1 MNRRKLNAIIKATAV
16 IIAVSI
22 GTIFSGGIK
31 AHAST
36 NLEREFKSVIDKYNK
51 NEVVIE
57 NGISLRKGE
66 TLDLSKCPGWDMSN
80 KNTVSINDKGI
91 VTPKNEGTVYLSKK
105 IGDKVHVVEVY
116 VPNSSTSYSIKPFS
130 NTVDRNYYKV
140 FIDPGHGGY
149 DDGSSGNG
157 LLEDELNLQI
167 GLKLQKKLEAR
178 GIEVKMSR
186 TTDEYLSLGE
196 RAEMAN
202 EYGADIFVSNH
213 INSFDQA
220 SANGIETYY
229 HRDKSSH
236 KPLSDDIQNNA
247 IKQTGAVNRGVKNA
261 NFAVLRESTMPS
273 SLFEAGFISNKA
285 EASKLGSDAYQ
296 DKLATALAD
305 GIEKYLKDNIK
316 LNGVEE
322 KPDVKPEEKPEQKP
336 EVKPEEKPE
345 ATIKT
350 GTVSASALNVRS
362 GASTSSSIIGSLNNG
377 AKVEIVSTSN
387 GWHKIKYKNG
397 YGYVSAD
404 YIKVDSSNTSKPEDK
419 PVQKPEEKPE
429 VTTKTGTV
437 NASALN
443 VRSGASTSSSVIG
456 SLNRGAKVEI
466 VSTSG
471 KWHKIKYKN
480 GYGYV
485 SADYIKI
492 NSSNTSKPE
501 SKPEQKP
508 DTKPE
513 ATTKTGTVNASSLN
527 VRSGASTKNSV
538 IGSLN
543 RGAKV
548 EIVSTS
554 NGWHKIKFKNGYGYV
569 SADYIKVN
577 SSNTSKP
584 ENKPDTKPQ
593 ATTKTGSVNASSL
606 NVRSGA
612 STKNSVIGSLSR
624 GVKVEIVSTSNGWHK
639 IKFKNGYGYVSA
651 DYIKVNGSS
660 TSNNNSSVS
669 ERIGKVNASA
679 LNVRSNPSIRNS
691 VIGTLSRGSKV
702 TIVSTSN
709 GWHKIKYKNGYGY
722 VSADYINL

>member
-36 NLEREFKSVIDKYNK
+36 KLEGEFKSVIDKYNK

-57 NGISLRKGE
+57 NGISLRMGE
-66 TLDLSKCPGWDMSN
+66 TLDLSKYPGWDMSN
-80 KNTVSINDKGI
+80 KNTVSISDKGI

-322 KPDVKPEEKPEQKP
+322 KPDVKPEEKPE
-336 EVKPEEKPE
+336 VKPEEKPE

-404 YIKVDSSNTSKPEDK
+404 YIKVDSSNTGNPE
-419 PVQKPEEKPE
+419 VKPEEKPE
-429 VTTKTGTV
+429 ATVKTGTV

-466 VSTSG
+466 VSTSNG
-471 KWHKIKYKN
+471 WHKIKFKN

-485 SADYIKI
+485 SADYIKVD
-492 NSSNTSKPE
+492 SSNTSKPE
-501 SKPEQKP
+501 SKPEQ
-508 DTKPE
+508 KPE

-569 SADYIKVN
+569 SADYIKVD

-584 ENKPDTKPQ
+584 ESKPEQKPE
-593 ATTKTGSVNASSL
+593 ATTKTGTVNASSL

-624 GVKVEIVSTSNGWHK
+624 GAKVEIVSTSNGWHK

-691 VIGTLSRGSKV
+691 VIGSLSRGSKV
-702 TIVSTSN
+702 TVVSTSN

-722 VSADYINL
+722 VSAEYIVF

>member
-36 NLEREFKSVIDKYNK
+36 KLEGEFKSVIDKYNK

-57 NGISLRKGE
+57 NGISLRMGE
-66 TLDLSKCPGWDMSN
+66 TLDLSKYPG
-80 KNTVSINDKGI
+80 
-91 VTPKNEGTVYLSKK
+91 
-105 IGDKVHVVEVY
+105 
-116 VPNSSTSYSIKPFS
+116 SIKPFS

-186 TTDEYLSLGE
+186 TTDEYISLGE

-213 INSFDQA
+213 INSFEQA

-229 HRDKSSH
+229 HKDKSSH

-350 GTVSASALNVRS
+350 GTVNASALNVRS
-362 GASTSSSIIGSLNNG
+362 GASTSSSIIGSLNRG

-397 YGYVSAD
+397 YGYVHGD
-404 YIKVDSSNTSKPEDK
+404 YV
-419 PVQKPEEKPE
+419 
-429 VTTKTGTV
+429 
-437 NASALN
+437 
-443 VRSGASTSSSVIG
+443 
-456 SLNRGAKVEI
+456 
-466 VSTSG
+466 
-471 KWHKIKYKN
+471 KI
-480 GYGYV
+480 
-485 SADYIKI
+485 
-492 NSSNTSKPE
+492 
-501 SKPEQKP
+501 
-508 DTKPE
+508 
-513 ATTKTGTVNASSLN
+513 
-527 VRSGASTKNSV
+527 
-538 IGSLN
+538 
-543 RGAKV
+543 
-548 EIVSTS
+548 
-554 NGWHKIKFKNGYGYV
+554 
-569 SADYIKVN
+569 
-577 SSNTSKP
+577 
-584 ENKPDTKPQ
+584 
-593 ATTKTGSVNASSL
+593 
-606 NVRSGA
+606 
-612 STKNSVIGSLSR
+612 
-624 GVKVEIVSTSNGWHK
+624 
-639 IKFKNGYGYVSA
+639 
-651 DYIKVNGSS
+651 
-660 TSNNNSSVS
+660 TSNNTNNNSNNATNLPKTGAATSVATVLALGS
-669 ERIGKVNASA
+669 LLVGCGASM
-679 LNVRSNPSIRNS
+679 
-691 VIGTLSRGSKV
+691 
-702 TIVSTSN
+702 
-709 GWHKIKYKNGYGY
+709 IKKKE
-722 VSADYINL
+722 D

>member
-36 NLEREFKSVIDKYNK
+36 KLEGEFKSVIDKYNK

-57 NGISLRKGE
+57 NGISLRMGE
-66 TLDLSKCPGWDMSN
+66 TLDLSKYPGWDMSN
-80 KNTVSINDKGI
+80 KNTVSISDKGI

-316 LNGVEE
+316 LSGVEE
-322 KPDVKPEEKPEQKP
+322 KPENKPEE
-336 EVKPEEKPE
+336 KPEEKPE

-350 GTVSASALNVRS
+350 GTVNASALNVRS

-404 YIKVDSSNTSKPEDK
+404 YIKVDSSNTSKPET
-419 PVQKPEEKPE
+419 KPEEKPDVKPE
-429 VTTKTGTV
+429 ATKTGTV

-466 VSTSG
+466 VSTSNG
-471 KWHKIKYKN
+471 WHKIKYKN

-485 SADYIKI
+485 SADYIKVD
-492 NSSNTSKPE
+492 SSNTSKPE
-501 SKPEQKP
+501 QKP
-508 DTKPE
+508 DVKPE
-513 ATTKTGTVNASSLN
+513 ATTKTGTVNASVLN

-538 IGSLN
+538 IGSLS

-569 SADYIKVN
+569 SADYIKIN

-584 ENKPDTKPQ
+584 ESKPEQKPE
-593 ATTKTGSVNASSL
+593 AATKTGTVNASVL

-624 GVKVEIVSTSNGWHK
+624 GAKVEIVSTSNGWHK

-691 VIGTLSRGSKV
+691 VIGSLSRGSKV
-702 TIVSTSN
+702 TVVSTSN

-722 VSADYINL
+722 VSAEYIVF

>member
-16 IIAVSI
+16 IVAVSI

-57 NGISLRKGE
+57 NGISLRMGE
-66 TLDLSKCPGWDMSN
+66 TLDLSKYPGWDMSN
-80 KNTVSINDKGI
+80 KNTVSISDKGI

-186 TTDEYLSLGE
+186 TTDKYLSLGE

-213 INSFDQA
+213 INSFEQA

-229 HRDKSSH
+229 HKDKSSH

-247 IKQTGAVNRGVKNA
+247 IKQTGAVNRGVKNR

-316 LNGVEE
+316 LSGVEE
-322 KPDVKPEEKPEQKP
+322 KPENKPEEKPEQ
-336 EVKPEEKPE
+336 KPEEKPE

-350 GTVSASALNVRS
+350 GTVNASALNVRS
-362 GASTSSSIIGSLNNG
+362 SASTSSSIIGSLNRG

-404 YIKVDSSNTSKPEDK
+404 YIKVDSQNTSKPE
-419 PVQKPEEKPE
+419 
-429 VTTKTGTV
+429 
-437 NASALN
+437 N
-443 VRSGASTSSSVIG
+443 
-456 SLNRGAKVEI
+456 
-466 VSTSG
+466 
-471 KWHKIKYKN
+471 
-480 GYGYV
+480 
-485 SADYIKI
+485 
-492 NSSNTSKPE
+492 
-501 SKPEQKP
+501 KPEQKP
-508 DTKPE
+508 DVKPE
-513 ATTKTGTVNASSLN
+513 ATTKTGTVNASVLN
-527 VRSGASTKNSV
+527 VRSGASTSSSV

-569 SADYIKVN
+569 SADYIKVD

-584 ENKPDTKPQ
+584 ESKPEQKPE
-593 ATTKTGSVNASSL
+593 ATTKTGTVNASSL

-624 GVKVEIVSTSNGWHK
+624 GAKVEIVSTSNGWHK

-691 VIGTLSRGSKV
+691 VIGSLSRGSKV
-702 TIVSTSN
+702 TVVSTSN

-722 VSADYINL
+722 VSAEYIVF

>member
-36 NLEREFKSVIDKYNK
+36 KLEGEFKSVIDKYNK

-57 NGISLRKGE
+57 NGISLRMGE
-66 TLDLSKCPGWDMSN
+66 TLDLSKYPGWDMSN
-80 KNTVSINDKGI
+80 KNTVSISDKGI

-186 TTDEYLSLGE
+186 TTDEYISLGE

-213 INSFDQA
+213 INSFEQA

-229 HRDKSSH
+229 HKDKSSH

-350 GTVSASALNVRS
+350 GTVNASALNVRS
-362 GASTSSSIIGSLNNG
+362 GASTSSSIIGSLNRG

-404 YIKVDSSNTSKPEDK
+404 YIKVDSSNTSKPEVK
-419 PVQKPEEKPE
+419 PEQKPEA
-429 VTTKTGTV
+429 TIKTGTV

-443 VRSGASTSSSVIG
+443 VRSWASTSSSVIG

-485 SADYIKI
+485 SADYIKV

-508 DTKPE
+508 E
-513 ATTKTGTVNASSLN
+513 VTTKTGTVNASSLN

-538 IGSLN
+538 IGSLS
-543 RGAKV
+543 RGA
-548 EIVSTS
+548 
-554 NGWHKIKFKNGYGYV
+554 
-569 SADYIKVN
+569 
-577 SSNTSKP
+577 
-584 ENKPDTKPQ
+584 
-593 ATTKTGSVNASSL
+593 
-606 NVRSGA
+606 
-612 STKNSVIGSLSR
+612 
-624 GVKVEIVSTSNGWHK
+624 KVEIVSTSNGWHK

-660 TSNNNSSVS
+660 TSNNNSFVS

-691 VIGTLSRGSKV
+691 VIGSLSRGSKV
-702 TIVSTSN
+702 TVVSTSN

-722 VSADYINL
+722 VSAEYIVF

>member
-1 MNRRKLNAIIKATAV
+1 MNRKKLNAIIKATAV

-36 NLEREFKSVIDKYNK
+36 KLEGEFKSVIDKYNK

-57 NGISLRKGE
+57 NGISLRMGE
-66 TLDLSKCPGWDMSN
+66 TLDLSKYPGWDMSN
-80 KNTVSINDKGI
+80 KNTVSISDEGI

-322 KPDVKPEEKPEQKP
+322 KPDVKPEEKPE
-336 EVKPEEKPE
+336 VKPEEKPE

-404 YIKVDSSNTSKPEDK
+404 YIKVDSSNTGNPE
-419 PVQKPEEKPE
+419 VKPEEKPE
-429 VTTKTGTV
+429 ATVKTGTV

-466 VSTSG
+466 VSTSNG
-471 KWHKIKYKN
+471 WHKIKFKN

-485 SADYIKI
+485 SADYIKVD
-492 NSSNTSKPE
+492 SSNTSKPE
-501 SKPEQKP
+501 SKPEQ
-508 DTKPE
+508 KPE

-569 SADYIKVN
+569 SADYIKVD

-584 ENKPDTKPQ
+584 ESKPEQKPE
-593 ATTKTGSVNASSL
+593 ATTKTGTVNASSL

-624 GVKVEIVSTSNGWHK
+624 GAKVEIVSTSNGWHK

-691 VIGTLSRGSKV
+691 VIGSLSRGSKV
-702 TIVSTSN
+702 TVVSTSN

-722 VSADYINL
+722 VSAEYIVF

>member
-36 NLEREFKSVIDKYNK
+36 KLEGEFKSVIDKYNK

-57 NGISLRKGE
+57 NGISLRMGE
-66 TLDLSKCPGWDMSN
+66 TLDLSKYPGWDMSN
-80 KNTVSINDKGI
+80 KNTVSISDKGI

-186 TTDEYLSLGE
+186 TTDEYISLGE

-213 INSFDQA
+213 INSFEQA

-229 HRDKSSH
+229 HKDKSSH

-350 GTVSASALNVRS
+350 GTV
-362 GASTSSSIIGSLNNG
+362 
-377 AKVEIVSTSN
+377 
-387 GWHKIKYKNG
+387 
-397 YGYVSAD
+397 
-404 YIKVDSSNTSKPEDK
+404 
-419 PVQKPEEKPE
+419 
-429 VTTKTGTV
+429 

-443 VRSGASTSSSVIG
+443 VRSWASTSSSVIG

-485 SADYIKI
+485 SADYIKV

-508 DTKPE
+508 E
-513 ATTKTGTVNASSLN
+513 VTTKTGTVNASSLN

-538 IGSLN
+538 IGSLS
-543 RGAKV
+543 RGA
-548 EIVSTS
+548 
-554 NGWHKIKFKNGYGYV
+554 
-569 SADYIKVN
+569 
-577 SSNTSKP
+577 
-584 ENKPDTKPQ
+584 
-593 ATTKTGSVNASSL
+593 
-606 NVRSGA
+606 
-612 STKNSVIGSLSR
+612 
-624 GVKVEIVSTSNGWHK
+624 KVEIVSTSNGWHK

-660 TSNNNSSVS
+660 TSNNNSFVS

-691 VIGTLSRGSKV
+691 VIGSLSRGSKV
-702 TIVSTSN
+702 TVVSTSN

-722 VSADYINL
+722 VSAEYIVF

>member
-66 TLDLSKCPGWDMSN
+66 TLDLSKYPGWDMSN

-213 INSFDQA
+213 INSFEQA

-236 KPLSDDIQNNA
+236 KPLSDGIQNNA
-247 IKQTGAVNRGVKNA
+247 IKQTSAVNRGVKNA
-261 NFAVLRESTMPS
+261 NFVVLRESTMPS

-285 EASKLGSDAYQ
+285 EASKLGNDAYQ

-404 YIKVDSSNTSKPEDK
+404 YIKVDSSNTSKPESK
-419 PVQKPEEKPE
+419 PEQKPDTKPE
-429 VTTKTGTV
+429 ATTKTGTV

-577 SSNTSKP
+577 
-584 ENKPDTKPQ
+584 
-593 ATTKTGSVNASSL
+593 
-606 NVRSGA
+606 
-612 STKNSVIGSLSR
+612 
-624 GVKVEIVSTSNGWHK
+624 
-639 IKFKNGYGYVSA
+639 
-651 DYIKVNGSS
+651 GSS

-722 VSADYINL
+722 VSADYITL

>member
-36 NLEREFKSVIDKYNK
+36 KLEGEFKSVIDKYNK

-57 NGISLRKGE
+57 NGISLRMGE
-66 TLDLSKCPGWDMSN
+66 TLDLSKYPGWDMSN
-80 KNTVSINDKGI
+80 KNTVSISDKGI

-116 VPNSSTSYSIKPFS
+116 VPSSSTSYSIKPFS

-322 KPDVKPEEKPEQKP
+322 KPDVKPEEKPE
-336 EVKPEEKPE
+336 VKPEEKPE

-350 GTVSASALNVRS
+350 GKVSASALNVRS

-404 YIKVDSSNTSKPEDK
+404 YIKVDSSNTGNPE
-419 PVQKPEEKPE
+419 VKPEEKPE
-429 VTTKTGTV
+429 ATVKTGTV

-443 VRSGASTSSSVIG
+443 VRSGASTSS
-456 SLNRGAKVEI
+456 
-466 VSTSG
+466 
-471 KWHKIKYKN
+471 
-480 GYGYV
+480 
-485 SADYIKI
+485 
-492 NSSNTSKPE
+492 
-501 SKPEQKP
+501 
-508 DTKPE
+508 
-513 ATTKTGTVNASSLN
+513 
-527 VRSGASTKNSV
+527 SV

-569 SADYIKVN
+569 SADYIKVD

-584 ENKPDTKPQ
+584 ESKPE
-593 ATTKTGSVNASSL
+593 ATTKTGTVNASSL

-624 GVKVEIVSTSNGWHK
+624 GAKVEIVSTSNGWHK

-691 VIGTLSRGSKV
+691 VIGSLSRGSKV
-702 TIVSTSN
+702 TVVSTSN

-722 VSADYINL
+722 VSAEYIVF

>member
-66 TLDLSKCPGWDMSN
+66 TLDLSKYPGWDMSN

-105 IGDKVHVVEVY
+105 IGDKVHIVEVY

-213 INSFDQA
+213 INSFEQA

-236 KPLSDDIQNNA
+236 KPLSDGIQSNA
-247 IKQTGAVNRGVKNA
+247 IKQTGAVDRGVKNA

-419 PVQKPEEKPE
+419 P
-429 VTTKTGTV
+429 
-437 NASALN
+437 
-443 VRSGASTSSSVIG
+443 
-456 SLNRGAKVEI
+456 
-466 VSTSG
+466 
-471 KWHKIKYKN
+471 
-480 GYGYV
+480 
-485 SADYIKI
+485 
-492 NSSNTSKPE
+492 
-501 SKPEQKP
+501 EQKP
-508 DTKPE
+508 DMKPE
-513 ATTKTGTVNASSLN
+513 ATTKTGTVNASALN

-577 SSNTSKP
+577 SSNISKP
-584 ENKPDTKPQ
+584 ENKPVQKPDTKPE

-624 GVKVEIVSTSNGWHK
+624 GAKVEIVSTSNGWHK

-691 VIGTLSRGSKV
+691 VIGSLSRGSKV

-722 VSADYINL
+722 VSADYITL

>member
-16 IIAVSI
+16 IVAVSI

-36 NLEREFKSVIDKYNK
+36 KLEGEFKSVIDKYNK

-57 NGISLRKGE
+57 NGISLRMGE
-66 TLDLSKCPGWDMSN
+66 TLDLSKYPGWDMSN
-80 KNTVSINDKGI
+80 KNTISISDKGI

-116 VPNSSTSYSIKPFS
+116 VPSSSTSYSIKPFS

-186 TTDEYLSLGE
+186 TSDVYLSLGE

-213 INSFDQA
+213 INSFEQA

-247 IKQTGAVNRGVKNA
+247 IKQTGAVDRGVKNA

-322 KPDVKPEEKPEQKP
+322 KPDVKPEEKPE
-336 EVKPEEKPE
+336 VKPEEKPE

-350 GTVSASALNVRS
+350 GKVSASALNVRS

-404 YIKVDSSNTSKPEDK
+404 YIKVDSSNTGNPE
-419 PVQKPEEKPE
+419 VKPEEKPE
-429 VTTKTGTV
+429 ATVKTGTV

-443 VRSGASTSSSVIG
+443 VRSGASTSS
-456 SLNRGAKVEI
+456 
-466 VSTSG
+466 
-471 KWHKIKYKN
+471 
-480 GYGYV
+480 
-485 SADYIKI
+485 
-492 NSSNTSKPE
+492 
-501 SKPEQKP
+501 
-508 DTKPE
+508 
-513 ATTKTGTVNASSLN
+513 
-527 VRSGASTKNSV
+527 SV

-569 SADYIKVN
+569 SADYIKVD

-584 ENKPDTKPQ
+584 ESKPEEKPDAKPEV
-593 ATTKTGSVNASSL
+593 TTKTGTVNASSL

-624 GVKVEIVSTSNGWHK
+624 GAKVEIVSTSNGWHKIKFKNGYGYVSADYIKVDSSNTSKPEQKPEQKPEATTKTGTVNASSLNVRSGASTKNSVIGSLSRGAKVEIVSTSNGWHK

-691 VIGTLSRGSKV
+691 VIGSLSRGSKV
-702 TIVSTSN
+702 TVVSTSN

-722 VSADYINL
+722 VSAEYIVF

>member
-16 IIAVSI
+16 IVAVSI

-57 NGISLRKGE
+57 NGISLRMGE
-66 TLDLSKCPGWDMSN
+66 TLDLSKYPGWDMSN
-80 KNTVSINDKGI
+80 KNTVSISDKGI

-186 TTDEYLSLGE
+186 TTDKYLSLGE

-213 INSFDQA
+213 INSFEQA

-229 HRDKSSH
+229 HKDKSSH

-247 IKQTGAVNRGVKNA
+247 IKQTGAVNRGVKNR

-316 LNGVEE
+316 LSGVEE
-322 KPDVKPEEKPEQKP
+322 KPENKPEEKPEQ
-336 EVKPEEKPE
+336 KPEEKPE

-350 GTVSASALNVRS
+350 GTVNASALNVRS
-362 GASTSSSIIGSLNNG
+362 SASTSSSIIGSLNRG

-404 YIKVDSSNTSKPEDK
+404 YIKVDSQNTSKPE
-419 PVQKPEEKPE
+419 
-429 VTTKTGTV
+429 
-437 NASALN
+437 N
-443 VRSGASTSSSVIG
+443 
-456 SLNRGAKVEI
+456 
-466 VSTSG
+466 
-471 KWHKIKYKN
+471 
-480 GYGYV
+480 
-485 SADYIKI
+485 
-492 NSSNTSKPE
+492 
-501 SKPEQKP
+501 KPEQKP
-508 DTKPE
+508 DVKPE
-513 ATTKTGTVNASSLN
+513 ATTKTGTVNASVLN
-527 VRSGASTKNSV
+527 VRSGASTSSSV

-569 SADYIKVN
+569 SADYIKVD

-584 ENKPDTKPQ
+584 ESKPEQKPE
-593 ATTKTGSVNASSL
+593 ATTKTGTVNASSL

-612 STKNSVIGSLSR
+612 STKNSVIGSLNR
-624 GVKVEIVSTSNGWHK
+624 GAKVEIVSTSNGWHK

-691 VIGTLSRGSKV
+691 VIGSLSRGSKV
-702 TIVSTSN
+702 TVVSTSN

-722 VSADYINL
+722 VSAEYIVF

>member
-1 MNRRKLNAIIKATAV
+1 MNRKKLNAIIKATAV

-36 NLEREFKSVIDKYNK
+36 KLEGEFKSVIDKYNK

-57 NGISLRKGE
+57 NGISLRMGE
-66 TLDLSKCPGWDMSN
+66 TLDLSKYPGWDMSN
-80 KNTVSINDKGI
+80 KNTVSISDEGI

-322 KPDVKPEEKPEQKP
+322 KPDVKPEEKPE
-336 EVKPEEKPE
+336 VKPEEKPE

-404 YIKVDSSNTSKPEDK
+404 YIKVDSSNTGNPE
-419 PVQKPEEKPE
+419 VKPEEKPE
-429 VTTKTGTV
+429 ATVKTGTV

-443 VRSGASTSSSVIG
+443 VRSGASTSS
-456 SLNRGAKVEI
+456 
-466 VSTSG
+466 
-471 KWHKIKYKN
+471 
-480 GYGYV
+480 
-485 SADYIKI
+485 
-492 NSSNTSKPE
+492 
-501 SKPEQKP
+501 
-508 DTKPE
+508 
-513 ATTKTGTVNASSLN
+513 
-527 VRSGASTKNSV
+527 SV

-569 SADYIKVN
+569 SADYIKVDSSN
-577 SSNTSKP
+577 TGNPEVKPEEKPEATVKTGTVNASALNVRSGASTSSSVIGSLNRGAKVEIVSTSNGWHKIKFKNGYGYVSADYIKVDSSNTSKP
-584 ENKPDTKPQ
+584 ESKPEQKPE
-593 ATTKTGSVNASSL
+593 ATTKTGTVNASSL

-624 GVKVEIVSTSNGWHK
+624 GAKVEIVSTSNGWHK

-691 VIGTLSRGSKV
+691 VIGSLSRGSKV
-702 TIVSTSN
+702 TVVSTSN

-722 VSADYINL
+722 VSAEYIVF

>member
-36 NLEREFKSVIDKYNK
+36 KLEGEFKSVIDKYNK

-57 NGISLRKGE
+57 NGISLRMGE
-66 TLDLSKCPGWDMSN
+66 TLDLSKYPGWDMSN
-80 KNTVSINDKGI
+80 KNTVSISDKGI

-247 IKQTGAVNRGVKNA
+247 IKQTGAVDRGVKNA

-322 KPDVKPEEKPEQKP
+322 KPDVKPEEKP

-404 YIKVDSSNTSKPEDK
+404 YIKVDSSNTGNPE
-419 PVQKPEEKPE
+419 VKPEEKPE
-429 VTTKTGTV
+429 ATVKTGTV

-443 VRSGASTSSSVIG
+443 VRSGASTSS
-456 SLNRGAKVEI
+456 
-466 VSTSG
+466 
-471 KWHKIKYKN
+471 
-480 GYGYV
+480 
-485 SADYIKI
+485 
-492 NSSNTSKPE
+492 
-501 SKPEQKP
+501 
-508 DTKPE
+508 
-513 ATTKTGTVNASSLN
+513 
-527 VRSGASTKNSV
+527 SV

-569 SADYIKVN
+569 SADYIKVD

-584 ENKPDTKPQ
+584 ESKPEQKPE
-593 ATTKTGSVNASSL
+593 ATTKTGTVNASSL

-624 GVKVEIVSTSNGWHK
+624 GSKVEIVSTSNGWHKIKFKNGYGYVSADYIKVDSSNTSKPESKPEQKPEATTKTGTVNASSLNVRSGASTKNSVIGSLSRGSKVEIVSTSNGWHK

-691 VIGTLSRGSKV
+691 VIGSLSRGSKV
-702 TIVSTSN
+702 TVVSTSN

-722 VSADYINL
+722 VSAEYIVF

>member
-36 NLEREFKSVIDKYNK
+36 KLEGEFKSVIDKYNK

-57 NGISLRKGE
+57 NGISLRMGE
-66 TLDLSKCPGWDMSN
+66 TLDLSKYPGWDMSN
-80 KNTVSINDKGI
+80 KNTVSISDKGI

-186 TTDEYLSLGE
+186 TTDEYISLGE

-213 INSFDQA
+213 INSFEQA

-229 HRDKSSH
+229 HKDKSSH

-350 GTVSASALNVRS
+350 GTVNASALNVRS
-362 GASTSSSIIGSLNNG
+362 GASTSSSIIGSLN
-377 AKVEIVSTSN
+377 
-387 GWHKIKYKNG
+387 
-397 YGYVSAD
+397 
-404 YIKVDSSNTSKPEDK
+404 
-419 PVQKPEEKPE
+419 
-429 VTTKTGTV
+429 
-437 NASALN
+437 
-443 VRSGASTSSSVIG
+443 
-456 SLNRGAKVEI
+456 RGA
-466 VSTSG
+466 
-471 KWHKIKYKN
+471 
-480 GYGYV
+480 
-485 SADYIKI
+485 
-492 NSSNTSKPE
+492 
-501 SKPEQKP
+501 
-508 DTKPE
+508 
-513 ATTKTGTVNASSLN
+513 
-527 VRSGASTKNSV
+527 
-538 IGSLN
+538 
-543 RGAKV
+543 
-548 EIVSTS
+548 
-554 NGWHKIKFKNGYGYV
+554 
-569 SADYIKVN
+569 
-577 SSNTSKP
+577 
-584 ENKPDTKPQ
+584 
-593 ATTKTGSVNASSL
+593 
-606 NVRSGA
+606 
-612 STKNSVIGSLSR
+612 
-624 GVKVEIVSTSNGWHK
+624 KVEIVSTSNGWHK

-660 TSNNNSSVS
+660 TSNNNSFVS

-691 VIGTLSRGSKV
+691 VIGSLSRGSKV
-702 TIVSTSN
+702 TVVSTSN

-722 VSADYINL
+722 VSAEYIVF

>member
-36 NLEREFKSVIDKYNK
+36 KFEGEFKSVIDKYNK

-57 NGISLRKGE
+57 NGISLRMGE
-66 TLDLSKCPGWDMSN
+66 TLDLSKYPGWDMSN
-80 KNTVSINDKGI
+80 KNTVSISDEGI

-322 KPDVKPEEKPEQKP
+322 KPDVKPEEKPE
-336 EVKPEEKPE
+336 VKPEEKPE

-404 YIKVDSSNTSKPEDK
+404 YIKVDSSNTSKPENK
-419 PVQKPEEKPE
+419 PEQKPDVKPE
-429 VTTKTGTV
+429 ATKTGTV

-466 VSTSG
+466 VSTSNG
-471 KWHKIKYKN
+471 WHKIKYKN

-485 SADYIKI
+485 SADYIKVD
-492 NSSNTSKPE
+492 SSNTVKPE
-501 SKPEQKP
+501 
-508 DTKPE
+508 TKPE
-513 ATTKTGTVNASSLN
+513 EKPDAKPEVTTKTGTVNASSLN

-538 IGSLN
+538 IGSLS
-543 RGAKV
+543 RGA
-548 EIVSTS
+548 
-554 NGWHKIKFKNGYGYV
+554 
-569 SADYIKVN
+569 
-577 SSNTSKP
+577 
-584 ENKPDTKPQ
+584 
-593 ATTKTGSVNASSL
+593 
-606 NVRSGA
+606 
-612 STKNSVIGSLSR
+612 
-624 GVKVEIVSTSNGWHK
+624 KVEIVSTSNGWHK

-691 VIGTLSRGSKV
+691 VIGSLSRGSKV
-702 TIVSTSN
+702 TVVSTSN

-722 VSADYINL
+722 VSAEYIVF

>member
-36 NLEREFKSVIDKYNK
+36 KLEGEFKSVIDKYNK

-57 NGISLRKGE
+57 NGISLRMGE
-66 TLDLSKCPGWDMSN
+66 TLDLSKYPGWDMSN
-80 KNTVSINDKGI
+80 KNTVSISDKGI

-322 KPDVKPEEKPEQKP
+322 KPDVKPEEKPE
-336 EVKPEEKPE
+336 VKPEEKPE

-404 YIKVDSSNTSKPEDK
+404 YIKVDSSNTGNPE
-419 PVQKPEEKPE
+419 VKPEEKPE
-429 VTTKTGTV
+429 ATVKTGTV

-443 VRSGASTSSSVIG
+443 VRSGASTSS
-456 SLNRGAKVEI
+456 
-466 VSTSG
+466 
-471 KWHKIKYKN
+471 
-480 GYGYV
+480 
-485 SADYIKI
+485 
-492 NSSNTSKPE
+492 
-501 SKPEQKP
+501 
-508 DTKPE
+508 
-513 ATTKTGTVNASSLN
+513 
-527 VRSGASTKNSV
+527 SV

-569 SADYIKVN
+569 SADYIKVD

-584 ENKPDTKPQ
+584 ESKPEQKPE
-593 ATTKTGSVNASSL
+593 ATTKTGTVNASSL

-624 GVKVEIVSTSNGWHK
+624 GAKVEIVSTSNGWHK

-691 VIGTLSRGSKV
+691 VIGSLSRGSKV
-702 TIVSTSN
+702 TVVSTSN

-722 VSADYINL
+722 VSAEYIVF

>member
-36 NLEREFKSVIDKYNK
+36 KLEGEFKSVIDKYNK

-57 NGISLRKGE
+57 NGISLRMGE
-66 TLDLSKCPGWDMSN
+66 TLDLSKYPGWDMSN
-80 KNTVSINDKGI
+80 KNTVSISDKGI

-105 IGDKVHVVEVY
+105 IGDKVHIVEVY

-186 TTDEYLSLGE
+186 TSDVYLSLGE

-213 INSFDQA
+213 INSFEQA

-229 HRDKSSH
+229 HKDKSSH

-247 IKQTGAVNRGVKNA
+247 IKQTGAVDRGVKNA

-322 KPDVKPEEKPEQKP
+322 KPDVKPEEKP

-404 YIKVDSSNTSKPEDK
+404 YIKVDSSNTGNPE
-419 PVQKPEEKPE
+419 VKPEEKPDAKPE
-429 VTTKTGTV
+429 ATVKTGTV

-466 VSTSG
+466 VSTSNG
-471 KWHKIKYKN
+471 WHKIKFKN

-485 SADYIKI
+485 SADYIKVD
-492 NSSNTSKPE
+492 SSNTVKPE
-501 SKPEQKP
+501 TKPEEKP
-508 DTKPE
+508 DAKPE
-513 ATTKTGTVNASSLN
+513 ATVKTGTVNASSLN

-554 NGWHKIKFKNGYGYV
+554 NGWHKIKYKNGYGYV
-569 SADYIKVN
+569 SADYIKVD

-584 ENKPDTKPQ
+584 ESKPE
-593 ATTKTGSVNASSL
+593 ATTKTGTVNASSL

-624 GVKVEIVSTSNGWHK
+624 GAKVEIVSTSNGWHK

-691 VIGTLSRGSKV
+691 VIGSLSRGSKV
-702 TIVSTSN
+702 TVVSTSN

-722 VSADYINL
+722 VSAEYIVF

>member
-66 TLDLSKCPGWDMSN
+66 TLDLSKYPGWDMSN

-116 VPNSSTSYSIKPFS
+116 VPSSSTSYSIKPFS

-322 KPDVKPEEKPEQKP
+322 KPENKPEENPEQKP

-350 GTVSASALNVRS
+350 GTVNASALNVRS

-404 YIKVDSSNTSKPEDK
+404 YIKVDSSNTGNPE
-419 PVQKPEEKPE
+419 VKPEEKPE
-429 VTTKTGTV
+429 ATVKTGTV

-443 VRSGASTSSSVIG
+443 VRSGASTSS
-456 SLNRGAKVEI
+456 
-466 VSTSG
+466 
-471 KWHKIKYKN
+471 
-480 GYGYV
+480 
-485 SADYIKI
+485 
-492 NSSNTSKPE
+492 
-501 SKPEQKP
+501 
-508 DTKPE
+508 
-513 ATTKTGTVNASSLN
+513 
-527 VRSGASTKNSV
+527 SV

-577 SSNTSKP
+577 
-584 ENKPDTKPQ
+584 
-593 ATTKTGSVNASSL
+593 GSA
-606 NVRSGA
+606 
-612 STKNSVIGSLSR
+612 
-624 GVKVEIVSTSNGWHK
+624 
-639 IKFKNGYGYVSA
+639 
-651 DYIKVNGSS
+651 

-691 VIGTLSRGSKV
+691 VIGSLSRGSKV
-702 TIVSTSN
+702 TVVSTSN

-722 VSADYINL
+722 VSAEYIVF